1 MRRILIEEIHD
12 GDILAKD
19 VFSSSGVVLMSGGTR
34 LKEEYISRLSEL
46 HVESVFICEETE
58 IEEMTITEQEHITE
72 EEIKMQCQETVK
84 NTIQKYTY
92 ASEDELKEIIKVAD
106 EIMSDILSQPDIM
119 YNVSCVREKS
129 NELYMHSVNVA
140 AISTLVALRAKF
152 SRNKTKE
159 IAIGALLHDIGYTT
173 VTVDTSGLIFEE
185 CEEKVRKEVMRH
197 VIYGYTDVEKKDW
210 LSKTVKDIILHHHE
224 RLDGSGYPFH
234 MKGKHLKQEVRIVSL
249 CDQFDNMVYG
259 NLMPRFKVRQAME
272 YIMSQAGVKFDFT
285 LVQLFMESVAAYPIG
300 TTVITNEGDSAV
312 VLRQNYKFPTRPV
325 IRLLKDSEGVTYET
339 FEERD
344 LTKNLTLFIVDS
356 VEH

>member
-1 MRRILIEEIHD
+1 MRRISIEAIQD

-19 VFSSSGVVLMSGGTR
+19 IFNLSGVVLMSEGTR
-34 LKEEYISRLSEL
+34 LKREYIPRMSEL
-46 HVESVFICEETE
+46 HIVNVFIYEETE
-58 IEEMTITEQEHITE
+58 KKEEAAVITE
-72 EEIKMQCQETVK
+72 EEIKNQCEETVR

-92 ASEDELKEIIKVAD
+92 AENDELKEIVKVAD

-119 YNVSCVREKS
+119 YNVSCVRDKS

-140 AISTLVALRAKF
+140 AISTLIALRAKF
-152 SRNKTKE
+152 PKNRVRE
-159 IAIGALLHDIGYTT
+159 ITIGALLHDIGYTT
-173 VTVDTSGLIFEE
+173 VTVDTSDLILEE

-210 LSKTVKDIILHHHE
+210 ISKTVKDIVLQHHE

-234 MKGKHLKQEVRIVSL
+234 MKGEHLKQEVRIVSL
-249 CDQFDNMVYG
+249 CDQFDSMVYG
-259 NLMPRFKVRQAME
+259 KLMQRYKVRDAIE
-272 YIMSQAGVKFDFT
+272 YIMSQAGVKFDFS

-312 VLRQNYKFPTRPV
+312 VLRQNHKFPTRPV
-325 IRLLKDSEGVTYET
+325 IRLLKNSEGEPYEE

-356 VEH
+356 VDA